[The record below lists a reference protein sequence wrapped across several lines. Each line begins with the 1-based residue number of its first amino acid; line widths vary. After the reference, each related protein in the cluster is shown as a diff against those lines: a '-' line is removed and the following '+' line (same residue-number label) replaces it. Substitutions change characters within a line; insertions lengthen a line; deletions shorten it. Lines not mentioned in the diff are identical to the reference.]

1 MLRWIWRPFTNGAG
15 NSKAMINPANR
26 TERIWM
32 MGALMMTITKTAALG
47 GALVIDA
54 VKCEPFE
61 GGYVGRW

>member
-1 MLRWIWRPFTNGAG
+1 
-15 NSKAMINPANR
+15 MINPANR